1 MLGYLVNREA
11 YKQMKNRELNRRVAR
26 RLGEDIATVRQ
37 RGFSLVR
44 NPERILELEPEEQQP
59 QIVDWDKI
67 QIERSQ
73 GAY

>member
-1 MLGYLVNREA
+1 
-11 YKQMKNRELNRRVAR
+11 MKNRELNRRVAR

>member
-1 MLGYLVNREA
+1 VLGYLVNREA